1 MFRKRGGCWETQRP
15 PKLLSW
21 NLGRGQYI
29 HILDVPSQERRARR
43 LLYIRLYLFWDKGSA
58 LVPKRQVWGILQRS
72 MELHAGEHELTHMKI
87 FGVMVMLF
95 FVRRRILKQEKL
107 TIGEK
112 EMFERLQIK
121 YQTRLRV
128 GQWQQA
134 FKAGTTF
141 SARARNFLTRLNIE
155 IQGCSNDRIERD
167 SPD

>member
-1 MFRKRGGCWETQRP
+1 
-15 PKLLSW
+15 
-21 NLGRGQYI
+21 
-29 HILDVPSQERRARR
+29 
-43 LLYIRLYLFWDKGSA
+43 
-58 LVPKRQVWGILQRS
+58 

-128 GQWQQA
+128 GQ
-134 FKAGTTF
+134 
-141 SARARNFLTRLNIE
+141 
-155 IQGCSNDRIERD
+155 
-167 SPD
+167 